1 MARIRTLKPEFWTDE
16 KLALHPPLT
25 RLVFLGFISQADDA
39 GRLVDN
45 VKLLDGLLFPYTDD
59 TCADALADLAA
70 TGRILRYRSDS
81 GQALI
86 QITNW
91 TKHQNVQKPSKYV
104 LPAPSQV
111 GECDFSGDFPETPR
125 SVPVSDLR
133 PTTPDLRPTTADPRE
148 DEPGPAS
155 QPRDGGGRHQAE
167 CVEFVKANGYGAR
180 EVLMAEGED
189 GPAWATHTGERV
201 PWPDRLR
208 LLKLAHARVVDRESP
223 NLRSALR
230 YVIPQQYDPTKAPT
244 AEEFA
249 SRKRAAEQPVAL
261 PPVKA
266 TTATESKAANERRQ
280 QEYREWKDRTT
291 ERLNAEPPATLE
303 ALTAEAKNTI
313 GEIVLRGMPHE
324 AARKRALGEMALQ
337 LYGKK
342 IGDPAPAP
350 PMAA

>member
-25 RLVFLGFISQADDA
+25 RLVFLGLISQADDA

-59 TCADALADLAA
+59 TCGPALDELAA
-70 TGRILRYRSDS
+70 TGRLTRYRSES
-81 GQALI
+81 GQPLI
-86 QITNW
+86 ELTNW
-91 TKHQNVQKPSKYV
+91 TKHQKVQKPSKYT
-104 LPAPSQV
+104 LPGPSKGMVQESP
-111 GECDFSGDFPETPR
+111 GESPESPR
-125 SVPVSDLR
+125 RVPVPDLL
-133 PTTPDLRPTTADPRE
+133 PTTPDLRPPTAERGAT
-148 DEPGPAS
+148 EP
-155 QPRDGGGRHQAE
+155 DGDGRHRAE
-167 CVEFVKANGYGAR
+167 CVEFVKGNGYGAR
-180 EVLMAEGED
+180 EVLVAEGED
-189 GPAWATHTGERV
+189 GPAWATHTGAPA
-201 PWPDRLR
+201 PWDDRLR
-208 LLKLAHARVVDRESP
+208 LLKLAHARVVDKESP

-249 SRKRAAEQPVAL
+249 SRKRAAEQPVVA

-266 TTATESKAANERRQ
+266 TTAADSKAANERRQ
-280 QEYREWKDRTT
+280 WEYREWKERMSD
-291 ERLNAEPPATLE
+291 RLNAEPPASLE
-303 ALTAEAKNTI
+303 ALMAEAKATI
-313 GEIVLRGMPHE
+313 GEIALRGMPHD
-324 AARKRALGEMALQ
+324 AARKRALNEMALQ